1 MRLEGR
7 VALVTGA
14 GSGIGEATARRFAR
28 EGAIVVV
35 NDVDLERARP
45 VAADLQRTGARA
57 LSVAADV
64 TRRAEVEAMVNHVVG
79 EFGRLDVLVNN
90 AGINRDAM
98 SHKMTEEQW
107 DQVLTVNLKGTFLCA
122 QAALVRMRE
131 KGWGRVIN
139 TSSIGSLG
147 NIGQANYSASKAG
160 VIGLTRTLALEY
172 AKFGITVNCVAP
184 GPVITR
190 MLAGVPEADPREDR
204 RAGCRPAASPTRR
217 RSPRSTRSSPRRT
230 PPSSRARSSS
240 STAACPSGSDAGA
253 MGDGSTEA
261 LFEAIRAGDLGRVT
275 ALLDREPALVRA
287 RGPTRRDARAA
298 GLLPAAAGRR
308 RRPARPRRRPRRVR
322 GRRRR

>member
-7 VALVTGA
+7 VALITGA

-35 NDVDLERARP
+35 NDVDIELARP
-45 VAADLQRTGARA
+45 VVTELQKEGARA

-64 TRRAEVEAMVNHVVG
+64 TKRADVEAMVHHVIA

-131 KGWGRVIN
+131 RGWGRVIN

-147 NIGQANYSASKAG
+147 NIGQANYAASKAG

-184 GPVITR
+184 GPVMTR
-190 MLAGVPEADPREDR
+190 MLASVPEAIREKIVARVPTGRIAQPDEI
-204 RAGCRPAASPTRR
+204 AGVHVFLASEDAAFIT
-217 RSPRSTRSSPRRT
+217 
-230 PPSSRARSSS
+230 
-240 STAACPSGSDAGA
+240 GQVLFV
-253 MGDGSTEA
+253 DGGMSV
-261 LFEAIRAGDLGRVT
+261 GV
-275 ALLDREPALVRA
+275 
-287 RGPTRRDARAA
+287 
-298 GLLPAAAGRR
+298 
-308 RRPARPRRRPRRVR
+308 
-322 GRRRR
+322 